1 MKLVFNG
8 KYSGDEA
15 TLPQRE
21 HPEGYQMFKE
31 PDSKKFMLI
40 ANGVSL
46 GVTVLFLVITVLV
59 SWKYLIADLEAGKP
73 WLIFLGAILP
83 SLCIIPHE
91 LIHAI
96 CMKETVYMYS
106 YFQAGAMFVLSLEDM
121 TKTRFVLMSLAPN
134 IVFGAIPF
142 VIALLCPEL
151 YYVGLFGALS
161 LGAGAGDYINV
172 FNALTQVP
180 KGAKIYSSGFHSYW
194 YQPKAD

>member
-1 MKLVFNG
+1 MSKVKLVFKG

-21 HPEGYQMFKE
+21 HPEGFKIFKE

-46 GVTVLFLVITVLV
+46 GVTVLFLVITLLV
-59 SWKYLIADLEAGKP
+59 SGKYLIADIEAGKSWP
-73 WLIFLGAILP
+73 MLLACVLPMAAIV
-83 SLCIIPHE
+83 PHE

-121 TKTRFVLMSLAPN
+121 AKTRFVLMSLMPN
-134 IVFGAIPF
+134 VVFGFIPF
-142 VIALLCPEL
+142 VISLVCPHL
-151 YYVGLFGALS
+151 YWLGVFGALS
-161 LGAGAGDYINV
+161 IGAGAGDYINV

-194 YQPKAD
+194 YEA